1 MFCSRTALSTSPAVM
16 QGVCPG
22 ASCSE
27 VGKKPAAVEN
37 AYRLAFRKVA
47 DAKPA
52 PAPEEEAVVA
62 EG

>member
-1 MFCSRTALSTSPAVM
+1 M

-27 VGKKPAAVEN
+27 VGKKPAAVAN
-37 AYRLAFRKVA
+37 AYRLAFRKVS
-47 DAKPA
+47 DAKPE
-52 PAPEEEAVVA
+52 PTTEEEALVA